1 MLAVIGT
8 LALWLLFGWLA
19 ITIVCQYLSERKGYG
34 QRWGLATGLIFPPG
48 VIAWV
53 FIPPK
58 PESDWSVVGPFGS
71 KSIEVEAETDPSG
84 LRGAPGGPGP
94 TAPGGPTSSAS

>member
-19 ITIVCQYLSERKGYG
+19 ITIVCQYFSERKGYG

-48 VIAWV
+48 VLVWLL
-53 FIPPK
+53 IPAK
-58 PESDWSVVGPFGS
+58 PESDWTVIGPFGGRS
-71 KSIEVEAETDPSG
+71 VDVEGETDPSA

-94 TAPGGPTSSAS
+94 QAGGGPTSSAS